1 MFILVMTTATFAGGG
16 ITAIVQNRVLNVEV
30 VDTNLYNITVLD
42 QTDRLIG
49 AEPMTLGV
57 GEFKLEIPEGN
68 DFIRILVTNIH
79 TGAYEVMRLRVE

>member
-1 MFILVMTTATFAGGG
+1 MMATVMFAGSG
-16 ITAIVQNRVLNVEV
+16 ITATVQNRVLNVEV

-49 AEPMTLGV
+49 AEPMTLGS
-57 GEFKLEIPEGN
+57 GELELDIPEGN
-68 DFIRILVTNIH
+68 DFIRILVTNIQ